1 LNFLIVIVVL
11 FVLMWLLLIRPQ
23 RRRSQAQLSMQDTLR
38 KGDEIITAGGL
49 HATVVS
55 IEDDV
60 LEVELAPGI
69 VVRMDRRA
77 VAAVVAPEEP
87 EPEPEDALP
96 EKQVSSDDG

>member
-77 VAAVVAPEEP
+77 VAAVVPKDEPELRPEE
-87 EPEPEDALP
+87 ALP
-96 EKQVSSDDG
+96 EEQVSSDDG